1 MISHT
6 RNFVE
11 ESNITMACRKAGF
24 IAIATLLSMFIAAGT
39 ALAGDHEGRRAG
51 EYREH
56 GDYESKIYGIIEK
69 VPQDLA
75 GIWVVSGREV
85 AVTKATKIKEKHGR
99 AEAGAYVE
107 VEGNTTGK
115 TFTAFEV
122 EVKRSK

>member
-1 MISHT
+1 MISNT

-11 ESNITMACRKAGF
+11 ESNITMACRKASF
-24 IAIATLLSMFIAAGT
+24 IAAAALLSMFFAAGA
-39 ALAGDHEGRRAG
+39 ALASDHEGRRDG

-56 GDYESKIYGIIEK
+56 GEYESKIYGIIEK
-69 VPQDLA
+69 VPQDLV
-75 GIWVVSGREV
+75 GIWVVNGREV
-85 AVTKATKIKEKHGR
+85 AVTKTTKIKEKHGR

-115 TFTAFEV
+115 TFTAYEV